1 MTTTSVVH
9 FGVGN
14 VLSQGWDV
22 FSKNLVPFGI
32 IALAVTFPSFLY
44 QLINGAAAVTTDAT
58 TADGSFYVGRSVA
71 GGGAF
76 IAVLIELVLRQVAA
90 GAISYGVFQ
99 EMRAQRA
106 DLGDC
111 LRRAGALVFVVTVVA
126 IVSVVAKIL
135 ATILLIVPGLI
146 VAAMLWVAVPVAVVE
161 RPGVIGSLARSA
173 VLTKGNRWAVFG
185 IMLLIGIGNMVA
197 SYLVDRIAGVAA
209 PGAFV
214 SWIVA
219 AAITAYAASVT
230 AVGYCSLRFAKEG
243 VGIDEI
249 ARVFD

>member
-1 MTTTSVVH
+1 MTTASAVH

-22 FSKNLVPFGI
+22 LSKNLAPFGI
-32 IALAVTFPSFLY
+32 IALVVTFPSFLY

-58 TADGSFYVGRSVA
+58 TADGSFYVGRSVT

-76 IAVLIELVLRQVAA
+76 IALLIELILRQVAG

-99 EMRAQRA
+99 EMRGQRA
-106 DLGDC
+106 DLADC
-111 LRRAGALVFVVTVVA
+111 LRRAGALVFVVIGVA
-126 IVSVVAKIL
+126 MVSVIAKIL

-161 RPGVIGSLARSA
+161 RPGVIRSLSRSA
-173 VLTKGNRWAVFG
+173 VLTKGNRWVVFG
-185 IMLLIGIGNMVA
+185 IMLLIGLGNMVA
-197 SYLVDRIAGVAA
+197 SFLVDRIVGATA

-230 AVGYCSLRFAKEG
+230 AVGYCTLRFAKEG